1 MSNLLNRYEKNIIKS
16 YPVVDINFKYGNGS
30 YLYDENDVKYLDF
43 TSGIGV
49 NSLGHCNPKIVNA
62 IKNQAEKFLHLSN
75 IYMNE
80 NAINVA
86 EKLVALSGMENVFFS
101 NSGAES
107 NEAAIKI
114 ARKYSFDKYGLG
126 RGSILS
132 LKNSFHGR
140 TISTLTAT
148 GQDKF
153 HKYFYPFPEGFK
165 YCEPNIESFNSTVD
179 ENICAIIVEGIQGEG
194 GVNPLEKGF
203 VDYLFEICLKKDIL
217 IIFDEV
223 QTGVGR
229 TGAFLCA
236 HKFNKTPDIVTLAKG
251 LGGGVPI
258 GAVLCGKKTKDTL
271 KYGDHGSTF
280 GGNPLVTAVADVV
293 LSEFLNEDFLKE
305 INKKSDI
312 FFKELQNIKSDNIV
326 GIKGMGLM
334 IGIEVKGD
342 LNSYVLNARERNLL
356 ILTAGKN
363 TLRLLPPLN
372 IKYEEIS
379 KGIQILKEIL

>member
-1 MSNLLNRYEKNIIKS
+1 MSNLLNRYERNIIKS

-86 EKLVALSGMENVFFS
+86 GKLVALSGMENVFFS

-179 ENICAIIVEGIQGEG
+179 ESICAIIVEGIQGEG
-194 GVNPLEKGF
+194 GVNQLDKGF

-229 TGAFLCA
+229 TGAFLYA

-293 LSEFLNEDFLKE
+293 LSEFLNENFLKE
-305 INKKSDI
+305 INKKSYI
-312 FFKELQNIKSDNIV
+312 FFKELQNIKSDNV
-326 GIKGMGLM
+326 VAIKGMGLM

-342 LNSYVLNARERNLL
+342 LNSYVLKARERNLL

-363 TLRLLPPLN
+363 TLRLLPSLN